1 MGTQKQGERETRRS
15 GLQAGSVLLATSG
28 GEELS
33 HTKAP
38 RERLFK
44 VTKPATTGS
53 RMPGLKRSQSLPAWG
68 GGRELSTW

>member
-15 GLQAGSVLLATSG
+15 GLQAGSGLLAWPG
-28 GEELS
+28 GEELP

-38 RERLFK
+38 REWLFK
-44 VTKPATTGS
+44 VTKPVTTGS
-53 RMPGLKRSQSLPAWG
+53 RLPGLKLPQALPAWG